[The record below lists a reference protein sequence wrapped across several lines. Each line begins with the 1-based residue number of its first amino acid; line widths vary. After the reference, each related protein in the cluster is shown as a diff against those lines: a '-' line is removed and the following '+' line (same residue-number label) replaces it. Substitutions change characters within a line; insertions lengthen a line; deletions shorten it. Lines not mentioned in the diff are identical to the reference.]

1 MSRIWAERL
10 LLAFLLLWA
19 GVAQAARL
27 PATVGAALRAAHI
40 PLADV
45 GIVVWPVDSA
55 HPVLALHANDAM
67 APASTMKLI
76 TSLAA
81 LDLLGPD
88 YRWQTR
94 LYAGGPIEN
103 GVLKGDLYVVGGGDP
118 YLTFDR
124 LWRLLRALRL
134 AGVHDI
140 EGDVVLDASLFAP
153 QPDDPG
159 AFDDAPREPYNA
171 PPSALLA
178 NFNASWLYLHPQ
190 GRRVVVEMDPRPANL
205 QMVNRLQL
213 VGGPC
218 GDWGDALDM
227 RLDAGTLTLTGR
239 YAAAC
244 GGQTQGLNLGAPL
257 ATTGGLFQTLWRELG
272 GRLSGTV
279 HSGILAPEAKQIL
292 AWPSPPLM
300 DVIRAMDKYSNNVMA
315 KTIFLGLS
323 ADTPPADAQKSA
335 ARIEAW
341 LDHLGI
347 AHPGLVLV
355 NGSGLSRRE
364 RVAPRTLARLLMHA
378 YRSPVYS
385 ELESALPIL
394 GRDGTLRHRMR
405 DTPLA
410 GRAHL
415 KTGTLRDAKAIAGYV
430 LDRKQRSVVV
440 VFLVNAND
448 AADATQAQDAL
459 LRWVY
464 AGTALRR
471 R

>member
-1 MSRIWAERL
+1 MWRTWAERL
-10 LLAFLLLWA
+10 LLALLLLWA
-19 GVAQAARL
+19 GAAQAARL
-27 PATVGAALRAAHI
+27 PGSVVSALRAAHI
-40 PLADV
+40 PQADV
-45 GIVVWPVDSA
+45 GIVVWPVDSRRPA
-55 HPVLALHANDAM
+55 LALHADEAM

-88 YRWQTR
+88 YRWKTR
-94 LYAGGPIEN
+94 LYAGGPIED

-124 LWRLLRALRL
+124 LWRMLRALRL
-134 AGVHDI
+134 GGVHDI
-140 EGDVVLDASLFAP
+140 DGDVVLDASLFAP

-178 NFNASWLYLHPQ
+178 NFNASWLYLRPQ
-190 GRRVVVEMDPRPANL
+190 AGRVAVEMDPRPANL
-205 QMVNRLQL
+205 QVVNRLQL

-227 RLDAGTLTLTGR
+227 QLDAGALTLTGR

-244 GGQTQGLNLGAPL
+244 GGQTQGVNLGAPL
-257 ATTGGLFQTLWRELG
+257 ATTAGLFGTLWQELG
-272 GRLSGTV
+272 GTLTGTV
-279 HSGILAPEAKQIL
+279 RPGTLAPDARQIL

-323 ADTPPADAQKSA
+323 AATPPADAQKSA
-335 ARIEAW
+335 ARVEAW
-341 LDHLGI
+341 LDRLGI
-347 AHPGLVLV
+347 AHPGLALV

-430 LDRKQRSVVV
+430 LDRNKRRVVV

-448 AADATQAQDAL
+448 AADATGAQDAL

-464 AGTALRR
+464 QGSTVGRR
-471 R
+471 

>member
-1 MSRIWAERL
+1 MSRTLAERL
-10 LLAFLLLWA
+10 ILVALLLWV

-27 PATVGAALRAAHI
+27 PAAVGAALRAAHI

-45 GIVVWPVDSA
+45 GIVVWPVDSGR
-55 HPVLALHANDAM
+55 PLLALHADDAM

-88 YRWQTR
+88 YRWKTR
-94 LYAGGPIEN
+94 LYAGGPIED

-134 AGVHDI
+134 AGVHAID
-140 EGDVVLDASLFAP
+140 GDVVLDASLFAP

-159 AFDDAPREPYNA
+159 AFDDSPREPYNA
-171 PPSALLA
+171 PPSALLT
-178 NFNASWLYLHPQ
+178 NFNASWLYLRPQ
-190 GRRVVVEMDPRPANL
+190 GGRVAVEMDPRPANL
-205 QMVNRLQL
+205 QVVSRLQL

-227 RLDAGTLTLTGR
+227 QLGAGTLTLTGR

-257 ATTGGLFQTLWRELG
+257 ATTAGLLQALWQELG
-272 GRLSGTV
+272 GKLSGTV
-279 HSGILAPEAKQIL
+279 HPGILAPDAKQIL
-292 AWPSPPLM
+292 AWPSPTLM

-335 ARIEAW
+335 ARVEAW
-341 LDHLGI
+341 LDRLGI
-347 AHPGLVLV
+347 AHTGLVLV

-364 RVAPRTLARLLMHA
+364 RVAPRTLARLLLHA

-394 GRDGTLRHRMR
+394 GLDGTLRHRMK

-430 LDRKQRSVVV
+430 LDRNKRRVVV

-448 AADATQAQDAL
+448 AADATVAQDAL

-464 AGTALRR
+464 QGSTAGRR
-471 R
+471 